1 MQSFSTIA
9 ATPATPLDGG
19 AALDIE
25 VTDDWLQGRVAFGG
39 LQGALGALAMR
50 AAVGDALPLR
60 ALQMTFVSAVDAGPA
75 RAEATVLRR
84 GRAVTH
90 AQCRLVSGGRTAAVL
105 VGLYG
110 APRTGSQ
117 ARVDMPLPD
126 TVKRH
131 DTLRDAPFV
140 ADAMPGFLRHFRQR
154 WAGGTRLYT
163 GEPPRP
169 ADMWAQHREAVP
181 DDGTDAPPSPPG
193 AVAAREASLVA
204 MADLPP
210 SPALSMLTQ
219 RAPGAS
225 LTWLLELLCDA
236 REFDPRVWSLLRT
249 ETRHAADGYTS
260 QTARLW
266 DAAGRPLA
274 VSHQTTAIFD

>member
-9 ATPATPLDGG
+9 ATPATPFEDGV
-19 AALDIE
+19 ALEVD

-50 AAVGDALPLR
+50 AAVGGALPLR
-60 ALQMTFVSAVDAGPA
+60 ALQMTFVSAVDPGPA
-75 RAEATVLRR
+75 RAVATVLRR

-90 AQCRLVSGGRTAAVL
+90 AQCRLASGGRTAAVL

-110 APRTGSQ
+110 APRAGSL
-117 ARVDMPLPD
+117 ARVDMPMPD
-126 TVKRH
+126 GVKRH
-131 DTLRDAPFV
+131 DTLHDAPFV
-140 ADAMPGFLRHFRQR
+140 ESVMPGFLRHFRQR

-163 GEPPRP
+163 GESPKP
-169 ADMWAQHREAVP
+169 ADMWAQLREAVP
-181 DDGTDAPPSPPG
+181 EDGTDAPPALLG
-193 AVAAREASLVA
+193 AIAAREASLVA

-210 SPALSMLTQ
+210 SPALSMLTK

-225 LTWLLELLCDA
+225 LTWLLELVADA
-236 REFDPRVWSLLRT
+236 REFDPRAWSLLRT

-260 QTARLW
+260 QTARIW
-266 DAAGRPLA
+266 DDSGRPLA